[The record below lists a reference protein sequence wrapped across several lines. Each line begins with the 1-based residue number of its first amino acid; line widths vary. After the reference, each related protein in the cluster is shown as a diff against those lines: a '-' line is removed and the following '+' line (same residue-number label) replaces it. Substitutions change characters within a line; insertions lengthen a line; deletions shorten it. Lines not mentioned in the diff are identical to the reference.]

1 MKEHPILYSTP
12 MVQAILQGRKTITRR
27 VVKPQPRIDKQTG
40 DVYLKSFNEVIP
52 VEEWA
57 QAHAALCPYGKVGD
71 KLWVRETFAVIG
83 HTTKHYVYKADAEGI
98 PKWEDMKWKPSIFM
112 PRAACRIT
120 LQITSEKVERLQ
132 DITED
137 QAIAEG
143 IFYNEGLKGFTS
155 DNEGRNF
162 HASDPRKSFMKLWIA
177 INGEDSWD
185 ANPFVWAIGF
195 NKL

>member
-1 MKEHPILYSTP
+1 MKDHPILYSTP
-12 MVQAILQGRKTITRR
+12 MVQAILLGRKTITRR

-40 DVYLKSFNEVIP
+40 DIYLKSFNEVIP

-57 QAHAALCPYGKVGD
+57 HAHAALCPYGKVGD

-120 LQITSEKVERLQ
+120 LQITSVKVERLQ
-132 DITED
+132 DITEA

-143 IFYNEGLKGFTS
+143 INPEVTGDDLYENYSKDGYRWIK
-155 DNEGRNF
+155 
-162 HASDPRKSFMKLWIA
+162 AKPSFQSLWVK
-177 INGEDSWD
+177 ING
-185 ANPFVWAIGF
+185 
-195 NKL
+195 